1 MLPCS
6 TILQVNIIKD
16 VSSIQDTITRFE
28 NIEYWEYCLASQGF
42 RGASCTPEISLDGIF
57 PPSPTFFSFYTKTWV
72 LSSLHIG
79 MTLLSGLQI
88 TGKMLMLVNTA
99 ILNNLKLLEEF

>member
-16 VSSIQDTITRFE
+16 VSSIQDTITWLK
-28 NIEYWEYCLASQGF
+28 NIEYWEYCLASQGY
-42 RGASCTPEISLDGIF
+42 RGASCTPEISLGGIF
-57 PPSPTFFSFYTKTWV
+57 PPNPTFFSFYTKTLV
-72 LSSLHIG
+72 LYSLRIG

-88 TGKMLMLVNTA
+88 TGKMLKLVNTA